1 MATTLPL
8 YPIESISVDSIG
20 SIEHKIIHAIL
31 SDFPYTEHEIKL
43 VQINPVY
50 VGSRYSHN
58 SEPHKFITI
67 ISSQFTYTA
76 LTTYVNIYALNE
88 NNISMFIHSMTLEEF
103 YKYQY
108 LLKNFSP
115 SPHQVGLAGN
125 TYHDAYIY
133 KTLNNYHMYQAI
145 VNKTR
150 NPVQYDTYHRIPFSD
165 PYYYLVEKIQTAYTY
180 VSMLILQYLQNVK
193 LPAKFNLPNSLDT
206 LKQQ

>member
-8 YPIESISVDSIG
+8 YPIESVSACPTG
-20 SIEHKIIHAIL
+20 RMEHNIIHAIL
-31 SDFPYTEHEIKL
+31 SDFPYTEHEINL

-50 VGSRYSHN
+50 VENRYSHN

-67 ISSQFTYTA
+67 VSTQFLCSSA
-76 LTTYVNIYALNE
+76 TTYVNIYALNE
-88 NNISMFIHSMTLEEF
+88 ENIAMFIHSMTLEEF

-150 NPVQYDTYHRIPFSD
+150 NPVQYDPFFH
-165 PYYYLVEKIQTAYTY
+165 LVEKIQTSYTY
-180 VSMLILQYLQNVK
+180 VSMLILQYLQNVE
-193 LPAKFNLPNSLDT
+193 LPAKFNLPNSLDI
-206 LKQQ
+206 

>member
-8 YPIESISVDSIG
+8 YPIESVSACPTG

-31 SDFPYTEHEIKL
+31 SDFPYTEQEIKL

-67 ISSQFTYTA
+67 VSSQFTYTA

-88 NNISMFIHSMTLEEF
+88 ENIAMFIHSMTLEEY
-103 YKYQY
+103 YKYQH

-115 SPHQVGLAGN
+115 SPYRVGLAGN

-145 VNKTR
+145 ISGKR
-150 NPVQYDTYHRIPFSD
+150 NPVQYDTYPRIPFSD
-165 PYYYLVEKIQTAYTY
+165 PYYYLVEKIQTSYTY
-180 VSMLILQYLQNVK
+180 VSMLILQYLQNIN
-193 LPAKFNLPNSLDT
+193 LSAKFNLPSSLDI
-206 LKQQ
+206 

>member
-8 YPIESISVDSIG
+8 YPIESI
-20 SIEHKIIHAIL
+20 EHKIMHAIL
-31 SDFPYTEHEIKL
+31 SDFPYTEQEIKL

-50 VGSRYSHN
+50 VGSRYSHD
-58 SEPHKFITI
+58 SKPHKLITI

-88 NNISMFIHSMTLEEF
+88 ENIAMFIHSMTLEEF
-103 YKYQY
+103 YKYQH

-115 SPHQVGLAGN
+115 SPYRVGLAGN
-125 TYHDAYIY
+125 TYHGAYIY

-150 NPVQYDTYHRIPFSD
+150 NPVQYDPFFH
-165 PYYYLVEKIQTAYTY
+165 LVEKIQTSPTY
-180 VSMLILQYLQNVK
+180 VSMLILQYLQNVE
-193 LPAKFNLPNSLDT
+193 LPAKFNLPNSLDI
-206 LKQQ
+206 

>member
-1 MATTLPL
+1 MATSLPL
-8 YPIESISVDSIG
+8 YPIESVSACPTG

-31 SDFPYTEHEIKL
+31 SDFPYSEQEINL

-50 VGSRYSHN
+50 VGSRYSHD
-58 SEPHKFITI
+58 SKPHKFITI
-67 ISSQFTYTA
+67 VSTQFLCSSA
-76 LTTYVNIYALNE
+76 TTYVNIYALNE
-88 NNISMFIHSMTLEEF
+88 NNIAMFIYTMSLEEF
-103 YKYQY
+103 YKYQH

-115 SPHQVGLAGN
+115 APHQVGLAGN

-145 VNKTR
+145 VNGTR

-180 VSMLILQYLQNVK
+180 VSMLILQYLQNIK
-193 LPAKFNLPNSLDT
+193 LSDSLDI
-206 LKQQ
+206 

>member
-8 YPIESISVDSIG
+8 YPIESVSACPTG
-20 SIEHKIIHAIL
+20 SIEHNIIHAIL

-58 SEPHKFITI
+58 GNPHKLITI
-67 ISSQFTYTA
+67 ISSQFTYTT

-88 NNISMFIHSMTLEEF
+88 ENIAMFIHSMTLEEF

-115 SPHQVGLAGN
+115 YPHEARLAGN

-133 KTLNNYHMYQAI
+133 KTLNNYYMYQAI
-145 VNKTR
+145 VNGKR
-150 NPVQYDTYHRIPFSD
+150 NPVQYGLHERLQFSD
-165 PYYYLVEKIQTAYTY
+165 PFFHLVEKIQTAYTY

-193 LPAKFNLPNSLDT
+193 LPAKFNLPSSLDI
-206 LKQQ
+206 

>member
-8 YPIESISVDSIG
+8 YPIESVSACPTG
-20 SIEHKIIHAIL
+20 SIEHNIIHAIL

-50 VGSRYSHN
+50 VGSRYSQN

-67 ISSQFTYTA
+67 VSTQFLCSSA
-76 LTTYVNIYALNE
+76 TTYVNIYALNE
-88 NNISMFIHSMTLEEF
+88 NNIAMFIYTMSLEEF
-103 YKYQY
+103 YKYQH

-115 SPHQVGLAGN
+115 YPHEARLAGN

-165 PYYYLVEKIQTAYTY
+165 PYYYLVEKIQTSYTY
-180 VSMLILQYLQNVK
+180 VSMLILQYLQDVE
-193 LPAKFNLPNSLDT
+193 LPAKFQLAQFT
-206 LKQQ
+206 

>member
-8 YPIESISVDSIG
+8 YPIESISADSIG
-20 SIEHKIIHAIL
+20 RMEHNIIHAIL
-31 SDFPYTEHEIKL
+31 SDFPYTEQEIKL

-58 SEPHKFITI
+58 GNPHKLITI

-88 NNISMFIHSMTLEEF
+88 ENIAMFIHSMTLEEF

-145 VNKTR
+145 VNGKR
-150 NPVQYDTYHRIPFSD
+150 NPVQYDTYHRISFSD
-165 PYYYLVEKIQTAYTY
+165 PYCYLVEKIQTSYTY
-180 VSMLILQYLQNVK
+180 ISMLILQYLQNVE
-193 LPAKFNLPNSLDT
+193 LPAKFNLPNSLDI
-206 LKQQ
+206 

>member
-8 YPIESISVDSIG
+8 YPIESISAGSIE

-31 SDFPYTEHEIKL
+31 SDFPYTEQEIKL

-88 NNISMFIHSMTLEEF
+88 ENIAMFIHSMTLEEF
-103 YKYQY
+103 YKYQH

-125 TYHDAYIY
+125 TCHDAYIY

-145 VNKTR
+145 VNKTC

-165 PYYYLVEKIQTAYTY
+165 PYYYLVEKIQTSYTY
-180 VSMLILQYLQNVK
+180 VSMLILQYLQNVE
-193 LPAKFNLPNSLDT
+193 LPAKFQLAQLT
-206 LKQQ
+206 

>member
-8 YPIESISVDSIG
+8 YPIESVSADSIG
-20 SIEHKIIHAIL
+20 SMEHNIIHAIL
-31 SDFPYTEHEIKL
+31 SDFPYTEQEINL

-67 ISSQFTYTA
+67 VSTQFLCSSA
-76 LTTYVNIYALNE
+76 TTYVNIYALNE
-88 NNISMFIHSMTLEEF
+88 KNIAMFIYTMSLEEF
-103 YKYQY
+103 YKYQH
-108 LLKNFSP
+108 LLKNFPP

-165 PYYYLVEKIQTAYTY
+165 PYYYLVEKIQTSYTY
-180 VSMLILQYLQNVK
+180 VSMLILQYLQNI
-193 LPAKFNLPNSLDT
+193 NLSDSLDI
-206 LKQQ
+206 

>member
-8 YPIESISVDSIG
+8 YPIRNLSTYPTG
-20 SIEHKIIHAIL
+20 RMEHNIIHAIL
-31 SDFPYTEHEIKL
+31 SDFPYTEQEIKL

-88 NNISMFIHSMTLEEF
+88 ENIAMFIHFMTLEEF
-103 YKYQY
+103 YKYQH

-115 SPHQVGLAGN
+115 YPHEARLAGN

-145 VNKTR
+145 VNGKR

-165 PYYYLVEKIQTAYTY
+165 PYYYLVEKIQTSYTY
-180 VSMLILQYLQNVK
+180 VSMLILQYLQNIN
-193 LPAKFNLPNSLDT
+193 LPAKFNLPSSLDI
-206 LKQQ
+206 

>member
-8 YPIESISVDSIG
+8 YPIESISAGSIE

-31 SDFPYTEHEIKL
+31 SDFPYTEQEIKL

-88 NNISMFIHSMTLEEF
+88 ENIAMFIHSMTLEEF
-103 YKYQY
+103 YKYQH

-115 SPHQVGLAGN
+115 SPHEARLAGN

-150 NPVQYDTYHRIPFSD
+150 NPVQYDPFFH
-165 PYYYLVEKIQTAYTY
+165 LVEKIQTSYTY
-180 VSMLILQYLQNVK
+180 VSMLILQYLQNVE
-193 LPAKFNLPNSLDT
+193 LPAKFNLPNSLDI
-206 LKQQ
+206 

>member
-8 YPIESISVDSIG
+8 YPIESISADSIG
-20 SIEHKIIHAIL
+20 SMEHKIIHAIL
-31 SDFPYTEHEIKL
+31 SGFPYSEQEINL

-50 VGSRYSHN
+50 VGSRYSHD
-58 SEPHKFITI
+58 SKPHKFITI
-67 ISSQFTYTA
+67 VSTQFLCSSA
-76 LTTYVNIYALNE
+76 NTYVNIYALNE
-88 NNISMFIHSMTLEEF
+88 KNIAMFIYTMSLEEF

-145 VNKTR
+145 VNGKR
-150 NPVQYDTYHRIPFSD
+150 NPVQYDPYHRIPFSD

-180 VSMLILQYLQNVK
+180 VSMLILQYLQNIK
-193 LPAKFNLPNSLDT
+193 LSDSLDI
-206 LKQQ
+206 